1 MRRVGET
8 AEGRQRHIKRF
19 WPQGRRGSG
28 QEKGRAEDNCGS
40 ISVSWNYGHD
50 LAIMLLKYAAVRP
63 REEGREEEERPLS
76 CTGCV
81 WTACG
86 LHVLPGQE
94 TATGLANCKTFR
106 LQDLCAG

>member
-1 MRRVGET
+1 MRRKGEA

-28 QEKGRAEDNCGS
+28 QERGRAEDNCGS

-63 REEGREEEERPLS
+63 REERRRGEATELDLHRL
-76 CTGCV
+76 CV
-81 WTACG
+81 DCMWTACAAWPAEG
-86 LHVLPGQE
+86 NCDWPGQ
-94 TATGLANCKTFR
+94 L
-106 LQDLCAG
+106 